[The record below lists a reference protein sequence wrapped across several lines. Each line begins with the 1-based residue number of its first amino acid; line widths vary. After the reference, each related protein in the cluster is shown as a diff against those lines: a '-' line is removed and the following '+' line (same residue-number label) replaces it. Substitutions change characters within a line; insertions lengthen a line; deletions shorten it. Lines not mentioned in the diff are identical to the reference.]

1 MASVLARV
9 RDRYKSGLN
18 IVGDLCIAVALV
30 LGIFTVLD
38 VNAPVD
44 PSSPTT
50 PTCLEYCY
58 PRTAW
63 FQLPGVVLGLVL
75 ATAGNLICAVT
86 RFSGAAMTRLETW
99 LFGAYLL
106 YFIPLVVAFW
116 YLLDANVEEDS
127 GRRQD
132 VAGAIVVTITG
143 LHFVLGLVTS
153 IGSSRAA
160 ESSDRLL

>member
-1 MASVLARV
+1 MKE
-9 RDRYKSGLN
+9 RYESGLN
-18 IVGDLCIAVALV
+18 ILSDLCIAVALI

-44 PSSPTT
+44 ASSLPN

-75 ATAGNLICAVT
+75 ATAGNLICAVG
-86 RFSGAAMTRLETW
+86 RFSGAATTRLETW

-106 YFIPLVVAFW
+106 YFIPLLVAFW
-116 YLLDANVEEDS
+116 YLLDANVEDDP

-153 IGSSRAA
+153 I
-160 ESSDRLL
+160 ESSQPGEIIGALL

>member
-1 MASVLARV
+1 VKE
-9 RDRYKSGLN
+9 RYESGLN
-18 IVGDLCIAVALV
+18 ILGDLCIAVALI
-30 LGIFTVLD
+30 LGIFTVLN
-38 VNAPVD
+38 VNAPVEA
-44 PSSPTT
+44 SSLPN

-86 RFSGAAMTRLETW
+86 RFSVAATTRLETW

-106 YFIPLVVAFW
+106 YFIPLLVAFL
-116 YLLDANVEEDS
+116 YLLDANVEDDP

-132 VAGAIVVTITG
+132 VAGAIVITITG
-143 LHFVLGLVTS
+143 LHFVLGLVSS
-153 IGSSRAA
+153 I
-160 ESSDRLL
+160 ESSKPGKVSGALL